1 MSVVVGILAMGGYS
15 WHSLSGGPWQRSSY
29 ETSAEQEMAANNE
42 RIESLFE
49 YHPHAVYSLDLQG
62 RFTDVNSACERMTGF
77 SRADLRGMDSTV
89 FSAPGDEEMARATLD
104 DIAHRRS
111 RVFETSIRAKDGQML
126 DLRIT
131 GVPIVVGDQAVGMY
145 GIAEDVT
152 AANKMR
158 QELESARAAAE
169 QATVAKTLFLANMS
183 HELRT
188 PLTSVLA
195 ASEMLRETDPAP
207 EQSRLLDY
215 IDRPGQRLLRLVEDL
230 LDFSRIE
237 AGNTDVDALELDLRT
252 MVREVGD
259 DLRFTAERKELV
271 FDCAVDPDVPST
283 MVGDLAR
290 ISQVLTN
297 LLENAIKFTESGS
310 VRLRVT
316 NAPDSA
322 ASAVRFEVS
331 DTGIGMSA
339 EQVEGLIR
347 VFQPG
352 RSFDDPQVRRN
363 GARTGDLQGARGFDG
378 WRHRG
383 DERRGRRKLLHCAAP
398 PGTADPTGSS
408 ARARRTAGRNHWLR
422 DGHRRSS
429 STTDR
434 PHRVEAVVDLPRV
447 TTWRQSARCPP
458 DRGTWGTSRG
468 VAAPAR
474 SGSGDRVR
482 LVGPCHLV
490 VAAGRRTPPPSGDRA
505 LARRT

>member
-1 MSVVVGILAMGGYS
+1 MTKRALDGSGSRRARPRDLVPLAVGALLGFIVAIELTLLETFGHWRTSHDTLILAIVIMSAVVGLLAMGGYS
-15 WHSLSGGPWQRSSY
+15 WLRYRVARAESSRRDL
-29 ETSAEQEMAANNE
+29 AEQEMAANNE

-316 NAPDSA
+316 NAPDSE

-339 EQVEGLIR
+339 EQVEGLFESFSQADPSMTRKYGGTGLGLAICKALVGLMGGAIEVTSVEGAGSYFTVLLPR
-347 VFQPG
+347 GLPTPLDPQPG
-352 RSFDDPQVRRN
+352 RAGQLGGTTGFETGIGGPPQPPI
-363 GARTGDLQGARGFDG
+363 GLI
-378 WRHRG
+378 
-383 DERRGRRKLLHCAAP
+383 ESKL
-398 PGTADPTGSS
+398 
-408 ARARRTAGRNHWLR
+408 
-422 DGHRRSS
+422 
-429 STTDR
+429 
-434 PHRVEAVVDLPRV
+434 
-447 TTWRQSARCPP
+447 
-458 DRGTWGTSRG
+458 
-468 VAAPAR
+468 
-474 SGSGDRVR
+474 
-482 LVGPCHLV
+482 
-490 VAAGRRTPPPSGDRA
+490 
-505 LARRT
+505 